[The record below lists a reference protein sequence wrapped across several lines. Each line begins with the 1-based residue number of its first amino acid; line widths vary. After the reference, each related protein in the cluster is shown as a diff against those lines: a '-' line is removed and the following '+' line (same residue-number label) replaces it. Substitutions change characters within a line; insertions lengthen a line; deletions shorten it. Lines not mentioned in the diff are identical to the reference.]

1 VSHVPI
7 DKSNYDILH
16 HVDKPF
22 IGLILLGL
30 VRLHF
35 EAFGFDVAILT
46 TMMAGRIPLRIMP
59 LFPKSMIRLGRF
71 RARLTYLLLCF
82 PYPRLLMSD
91 MRAVWPDVSRDTTI
105 IVGRL
110 TSFAKMLLE
119 GLCKLKISFFTNNK
133 VAYLVINFS
142 LC

>member
-1 VSHVPI
+1 
-7 DKSNYDILH
+7 
-16 HVDKPF
+16 
-22 IGLILLGL
+22 
-30 VRLHF
+30 
-35 EAFGFDVAILT
+35 
-46 TMMAGRIPLRIMP
+46 LRIMP

-91 MRAVWPDVSRDTTI
+91 LRAVWPDVSRDTTI